1 MPLSLERFIGAIAIM
16 ALISAVGVFIGWKWG
31 LVKGGA
37 FFRCRLCCD
46 HRRCGAEGG
55 GLHRLVMR
63 TQALCRITLQA
74 ATIRYTLRL

>member
-37 FFRCRLCCD
+37 FF
-46 HRRCGAEGG
+46 
-55 GLHRLVMR
+55 VVVF
-63 TQALCRITLQA
+63 A
-74 ATIRYTLRL
+74 AIIAAAVLREAGYIVW